1 MITPASPFHPDN
13 AAGYKTWRK
22 AKLAG
27 YPGSTGELIVEVAN
41 PKALTPVEHEALLA
55 RCRKANMAIYATR
68 CGNAPD
74 KDILL
79 EMGRQFGL
87 THLDANYLSDED
99 AITTLTVAEKGH
111 AKAEFIPYSNRP
123 LRWHTDG
130 YYNIPDRR
138 IRGMTLHCVQPAPSG
153 GENALLD
160 HEIAYLLLR
169 DENPAYIR
177 ALMLED
183 VMTIPPR
190 MNPHPNPLLEGEG
203 AMAGSKTATE
213 SGIARAAETGSVF
226 DLLEGG
232 QLYMRYTARTKSIA
246 WKQDEATQTAL
257 AALEKILAADT
268 PFMFRNRLD
277 AGMGLLCNNVLHDR
291 TGYIDNPD
299 APRTLYRGRYMD
311 RISGT

>member
-1 MITPASPFHPDN
+1 
-13 AAGYKTWRK
+13 
-22 AKLAG
+22 
-27 YPGSTGELIVEVAN
+27 VAD
-41 PKALTPVEHEALLA
+41 PKALTPIEHAALLA
-55 RCRKANMAIYATR
+55 RCRKANMAIYATA

-79 EMGRQFGL
+79 EIGRQFGL
-87 THLDANYLSDED
+87 ARLDANYLSDAD

-111 AKAEFIPYSNRP
+111 AKGEFIPYTSRP

-130 YYNIPDRR
+130 YYNVPARR
-138 IRGMTLHCVQPAPSG
+138 IRGMTLHCVQPALSG
-153 GENALLD
+153 GDNALLD

-169 DENPAYIR
+169 DENPEYIR
-177 ALMLED
+177 ALMGED

-190 MNPHPNPLLEGEG
+190 ED
-203 AMAGSKTATE
+203 E
-213 SGIARAAETGSVF
+213 SGVARAAETGSVF
-226 DLLEGG
+226 DVLEGG
-232 QLYMRYTARTKSIA
+232 QLYMRYTARTKSIV

-257 AALEKILAADT
+257 AALEKILAADS
-268 PFMFRNRLD
+268 PYMFKSRLE

>member
-1 MITPASPFHPDN
+1 MIPPASPFHPDN
-13 AAGYKTWRK
+13 AAGYQAWRK

-27 YPGSTGELIVEVAN
+27 YPGSAGELIVEVAN

-55 RCRKANMAIYATR
+55 RCRKANLAIYATP

-74 KDILL
+74 KGILL

-87 THLDANYLSDED
+87 THLDANYLSDTD
-99 AITTLTVAEKGH
+99 AITTLTVAEEGH
-111 AKAEFIPYSNRP
+111 AKGEFIPYTNRP

-169 DENPAYIR
+169 DENPAYVG

-190 MNPHPNPLLEGEG
+190 ED
-203 AMAGSKTATE
+203 E

-226 DLLEGG
+226 DVLEGG

-257 AALEKILAADT
+257 AALEKILAADS
-268 PFMFRNRLD
+268 PYMFRNRLD